1 MFSKWQSY
9 PLRHCHLGRLVVGAS
24 CHGSQL
30 SYLRGCKQLTVGAR
44 FLRKM
49 SQDQLSRQASCQTYL
64 WGCWQLTEGSL
75 FCKEDVTWPVVTT
88 SQLSVVFTGQLTKGS
103 RFCQEDVAWP
113 VVMEPIV
120 AIQRKSFSIKVCIG
134 GSYFFPRQKFGL
146 ASKNQ
151 LIKRLKRL
159 FKRKSLKRFFGT
171 KKQSSFFSW

>member
-75 FCKEDVTWPVVTT
+75 FCEEDVT
-88 SQLSVVFTGQLTKGS
+88 
-103 RFCQEDVAWP
+103 WP

-134 GSYFFPRQKFGL
+134 GFYFFPRQKFGL

-159 FKRKSLKRFFGT
+159 FKRKSLKRFFLAP
-171 KKQSSFFSW
+171 KLEFIFFLIKFSLFIEPSK